1 MHLFRPWKNFRAHP
15 SSVRWAAAAIISATV
30 ALVLVG
36 AVVMRVFDSD
46 EYPTFGEAL
55 WFTLQTITTVGYGD
69 VTPST
74 AVGRVFATVVMLT
87 SIGLITVVTAI
98 ITSIFV
104 EAARA
109 QQRESEE
116 SSTDETL
123 ARIEASLAATQ
134 ARLARIENAVAAP
147 PTGSSTT

>member
-1 MHLFRPWKNFRAHP
+1 
-15 SSVRWAAAAIISATV
+15 
-30 ALVLVG
+30 
-36 AVVMRVFDSD
+36 MRVFDSD

-74 AVGRVFATVVMLT
+74 AAGRVFATVVMLT

-109 QQRESEE
+109 QQRESQE